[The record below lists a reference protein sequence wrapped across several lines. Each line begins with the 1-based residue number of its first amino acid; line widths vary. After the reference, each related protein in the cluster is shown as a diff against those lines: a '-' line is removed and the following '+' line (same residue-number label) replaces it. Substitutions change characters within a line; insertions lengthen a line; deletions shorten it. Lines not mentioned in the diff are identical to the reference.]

1 MAIVKNIVATVWEYE
16 NKQWEKKKQYLTI
29 GKLIEKDDK
38 LSIKIDCI
46 PVWRTGRAWVYEQ
59 KEKWETK
66 ASAKP
71 DEDLPF

>member
-1 MAIVKNIVATVWEYE
+1 MAIVKNIVATVGEYE

-46 PVWRTGRAWVYEQ
+46 PVWRNGRAWVYEQ

-66 ASAKP
+66 ASTNI
-71 DEDLPF
+71 DDDLPF